1 MTNASFTT
9 VVLVDQSPEAAF
21 AAINNPRAWWGRDIE
36 GQTDRLGAEWVYR
49 YKDLH
54 VSRQK
59 TSELV
64 PGKRIVWDVVECQMS
79 FLKDKGEWTG
89 TKLVFDIARKG
100 DKTEIRFTHQGLVPE
115 VECFDICKNAWS
127 GLIGDSLKQLVETGK
142 GLPDTVE

>member
-1 MTNASFTT
+1 MTNQSFTT
-9 VVLVDQSPEAAF
+9 VVFVDQSPEAAYD
-21 AAINNPRAWWGRDIE
+21 AINNPRGWWGKDIE
-36 GQTDRLGAEWVYR
+36 GQTDRLGEEWVYR

-54 VSRQK
+54 ISRQK

-64 PGKRIVWDVVECQMS
+64 PGRRIVWDVVECQMS

-100 DKTEIRFTHQGLVPE
+100 DKTEIRFTHQGLVPQ

-127 GLIGDSLKQLVETGK
+127 GLVADSLKQLIETGK